1 MPQRISVSKQRV
13 TVREKREQAQPV
25 HVPDKPNDNRAEA
38 KKTKRKTKR
47 KPVRFLSNA
56 LNSSHTHHK
65 QKNEAADAITTGAQN
80 NVDEANIKPH
90 GGTNETDTI
99 AGRFDFSQAVPEA
112 LSSVSEP
119 SAMGNAL
126 FGSREDDA
134 EIQDYEVSAFEQ
146 PLDIGQCEFSGIPVE
161 DHCNNHTGSAAPIN
175 KPTAIDKM
183 NHAPEHNNTINT
195 TYLKPADKVSSNF
208 NKVHDSKQTKSQG
221 SIDNVR
227 VDQRRTS
234 APISAPETSISTR
247 SGTVETGARPKTH
260 LIGPTCRDFAV
271 SSSIF

>member
-1 MPQRISVSKQRV
+1 MPQRISIFKQRV
-13 TVREKREQAQPV
+13 TVKKKREQAQPV

-56 LNSSHTHHK
+56 VNSTNHH
-65 QKNEAADAITTGAQN
+65 ATTSGTQN
-80 NVDEANIKPH
+80 NVDEANVEPH

-126 FGSREDDA
+126 FGSRDDNVD
-134 EIQDYEVSAFEQ
+134 IQDNDVSTFEQ
-146 PLDIGQCEFSGIPVE
+146 PLDIGQCEFSGIPDA
-161 DHCNNHTGSAAPIN
+161 DHCNNHTVHADTIHKPIS
-175 KPTAIDKM
+175 IDKM
-183 NHAPEHNNTINT
+183 NNAPEHNNTINMT
-195 TYLKPADKVSSNF
+195 ADNVSSNF

-221 SIDNVR
+221 NIDNVR

-260 LIGPTCRDFAV
+260 LIGPTCREFAV